1 MQTKHD
7 SLLNLVWPFAIGF
20 MLLTIIGVTGLEFVL
35 GARGFSAGE
44 NIWAKNQ
51 KNATFYLL
59 RYLHSGDPDSANA
72 YERALR
78 IQRYFS
84 KARELVISAPED
96 TQGISEALLPTGMA
110 PDDIDKAVRLQRYVG
125 RSVMFQEAFD
135 FWLAA
140 EKSFMELDPIY
151 QKIIVYRNMAERSQ
165 EVQDVLAGQIAL
177 IDSTIQPLE
186 EHFARKMG
194 EATHRVARWL
204 VGIEILLLVT
214 LLVGI
219 VFRTKRI
226 LGERKQIAEALAAE
240 RQRAVITL
248 AAIGDAVITVDE
260 QGQVNYM
267 NEAAHRL
274 CQRPMPTAAE
284 QALKLH
290 DLVHLVDEASG
301 KEVTSP
307 LQQLL
312 DSKETLLQ
320 NDSSHCLVR
329 RDGSSVSVS
338 WVASQIR
345 DKEKNTGAVLVM
357 HDTTREKLLIERLGW
372 LALRDPL
379 TSLFNRRAFE
389 EQLECALKGLRTGD
403 DERRVIQGHVLLF
416 IDLDQFKVVND
427 TCGHAAGDEL
437 LRLISENVSH
447 CLRSHDVFA
456 RMGGDEFGIILLN
469 CSLAVGEQRAEKIR
483 SVISQTELM
492 WNATKFVSTASIG
505 LVHLCASGETPNMA
519 LSAADLA
526 CYKAKD
532 NGRNR
537 VEVYHEGDEALAER
551 YGEMTW
557 VQKIHNALEDD
568 RFLLYAQPVVPL
580 QKDLPLHFELLLR
593 LREENG
599 SLVPPGVFIP
609 AAERFGLMP
618 LIDRWVIRHGLRQI
632 AMNNAKDAACRENV
646 FAINLSG
653 ATFRE
658 KGFADEVKALFDS
671 YDVEYR
677 QVCFEITETHA
688 VTNLTQAV
696 EFITRMRKLGCSFAL
711 DDFGSGMSSFGYLKH
726 LPVDYLKIDGN
737 LVKGI
742 CDNEV
747 DKAMVGMINHLG
759 HAMRTSTVGE
769 YAETREIVEALRQCG
784 VDFAQGYALGYPE
797 PWSTPVEKADK
808 DKER

>member
-226 LGERKQIAEALAAE
+226 LGERRQIAEALAAE

-274 CQRPMPTAAE
+274 CQRPMPTATE

-312 DSKETLLQ
+312 DSKEALLQ
-320 NDSSHCLVR
+320 NESSHCLVR

-389 EQLECALKGLRTGD
+389 EQLERALKGLRTGD
-403 DERRVIQGHVLLF
+403 EERREIQGHVLLF

-456 RMGGDEFGIILLN
+456 RMGGTN
-469 CSLAVGEQRAEKIR
+469 SASSCSIVRWRLASNVPRR
-483 SVISQTELM
+483 
-492 WNATKFVSTASIG
+492 FV
-505 LVHLCASGETPNMA
+505 
-519 LSAADLA
+519 
-526 CYKAKD
+526 
-532 NGRNR
+532 R
-537 VEVYHEGDEALAER
+537 
-551 YGEMTW
+551 
-557 VQKIHNALEDD
+557 
-568 RFLLYAQPVVPL
+568 
-580 QKDLPLHFELLLR
+580 
-593 LREENG
+593 
-599 SLVPPGVFIP
+599 
-609 AAERFGLMP
+609 
-618 LIDRWVIRHGLRQI
+618 
-632 AMNNAKDAACRENV
+632 
-646 FAINLSG
+646 
-653 ATFRE
+653 
-658 KGFADEVKALFDS
+658 
-671 YDVEYR
+671 
-677 QVCFEITETHA
+677 
-688 VTNLTQAV
+688 
-696 EFITRMRKLGCSFAL
+696 
-711 DDFGSGMSSFGYLKH
+711 
-726 LPVDYLKIDGN
+726 
-737 LVKGI
+737 
-742 CDNEV
+742 
-747 DKAMVGMINHLG
+747 
-759 HAMRTSTVGE
+759 
-769 YAETREIVEALRQCG
+769 
-784 VDFAQGYALGYPE
+784 
-797 PWSTPVEKADK
+797 
-808 DKER
+808 

>member
-96 TQGISEALLPTGMA
+96 TQGISEVLLPTGMA

-125 RSVMFQEAFD
+125 RSAMFQEAFG

-165 EVQDVLAGQIAL
+165 EVQDALAGQIAL

-226 LGERKQIAEALAAE
+226 LGERRQIAEALAAE

-248 AAIGDAVITVDE
+248 ATIGDAVITVDE

-389 EQLECALKGLRTGD
+389 EQLEHALKGLRNSGE
-403 DERRVIQGHVLLF
+403 ERRENQGHVLLF

-437 LRLISENVSH
+437 LRQIGENVSH
-447 CLRSHDVFA
+447 CLRS
-456 RMGGDEFGIILLN
+456 R
-469 CSLAVGEQRAEKIR
+469 R
-483 SVISQTELM
+483 
-492 WNATKFVSTASIG
+492 
-505 LVHLCASGETPNMA
+505 
-519 LSAADLA
+519 
-526 CYKAKD
+526 
-532 NGRNR
+532 
-537 VEVYHEGDEALAER
+537 
-551 YGEMTW
+551 
-557 VQKIHNALEDD
+557 
-568 RFLLYAQPVVPL
+568 
-580 QKDLPLHFELLLR
+580 
-593 LREENG
+593 
-599 SLVPPGVFIP
+599 
-609 AAERFGLMP
+609 
-618 LIDRWVIRHGLRQI
+618 
-632 AMNNAKDAACRENV
+632 AACRANP
-646 FAINLSG
+646 
-653 ATFRE
+653 
-658 KGFADEVKALFDS
+658 
-671 YDVEYR
+671 
-677 QVCFEITETHA
+677 
-688 VTNLTQAV
+688 
-696 EFITRMRKLGCSFAL
+696 
-711 DDFGSGMSSFGYLKH
+711 FGDQS
-726 LPVDYLKIDGN
+726 D
-737 LVKGI
+737 
-742 CDNEV
+742 
-747 DKAMVGMINHLG
+747 
-759 HAMRTSTVGE
+759 
-769 YAETREIVEALRQCG
+769 
-784 VDFAQGYALGYPE
+784 
-797 PWSTPVEKADK
+797 
-808 DKER
+808 

>member
-125 RSVMFQEAFD
+125 RSVMFQEAFG

-140 EKSFMELDPIY
+140 EKRFMELDPIY

-165 EVQDVLAGQIAL
+165 EVQDALAGQIAL

-274 CQRPMPTAAE
+274 CQRPMPTATE

-312 DSKETLLQ
+312 DSKEALLQ
-320 NDSSHCLVR
+320 NESSHCLVR

-389 EQLECALKGLRTGD
+389 EQLERALKGLRTGD
-403 DERRVIQGHVLLF
+403 EERREIQGHVLLF

-632 AMNNAKDAACRENV
+632 AMNNAKDATCRENV

-658 KGFADEVKALFDS
+658 KGFADEV
-671 YDVEYR
+671 
-677 QVCFEITETHA
+677 
-688 VTNLTQAV
+688 
-696 EFITRMRKLGCSFAL
+696 
-711 DDFGSGMSSFGYLKH
+711 
-726 LPVDYLKIDGN
+726 
-737 LVKGI
+737 
-742 CDNEV
+742 
-747 DKAMVGMINHLG
+747 
-759 HAMRTSTVGE
+759 
-769 YAETREIVEALRQCG
+769 
-784 VDFAQGYALGYPE
+784 
-797 PWSTPVEKADK
+797 
-808 DKER
+808 